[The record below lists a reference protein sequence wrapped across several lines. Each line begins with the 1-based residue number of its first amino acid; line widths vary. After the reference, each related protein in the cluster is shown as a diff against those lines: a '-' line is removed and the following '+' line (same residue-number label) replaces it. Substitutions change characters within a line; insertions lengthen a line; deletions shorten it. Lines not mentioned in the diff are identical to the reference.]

1 MCELIAKRLW
11 RVNGMATRVGDHV
24 ARLLLYESDWF
35 RCWSVFVSVMRYLFG
50 YVGFFFFFLIKFG
63 FFSFRL
69 ID

>member
-35 RCWSVFVSVMRYLFG
+35 RCWSVFVSVVRYLFG
-50 YVGFFFFFLIKFG
+50 YVGFFFF
-63 FFSFRL
+63 
-69 ID
+69 